1 VSLLPLAARLK
12 NIQLMILVRYAI
24 VNCIKSEL
32 AATGSKIKK
41 HTADDFGTL
50 CHCRL
55 YKK

>member
-32 AATGSKIKK
+32 AASGSKVKK
-41 HTADDFGTL
+41 CTVDDFDTS